1 MLFSRQL
8 PLGNLVLHF
17 IKLVQI
23 STEKAFQDRKSS
35 KNTCSQEAKDCA
47 SLDSPNSL
55 LCLTEELANLVLLP
69 TKTSFTWARARTAV
83 AEIVGD
89 VLFQGYFGACLCSFS
104 SRAVGHPCL
113 SSLGNPA
120 LLGTSR
126 HTSPCLVALVHANIF
141 LMTLVMD

>member
-69 TKTSFTWARARTAV
+69 TKTSFT
-83 AEIVGD
+83 G
-89 VLFQGYFGACLCSFS
+89 QGQERQWL
-104 SRAVGHPCL
+104 R
-113 SSLGNPA
+113 
-120 LLGTSR
+120 
-126 HTSPCLVALVHANIF
+126 
-141 LMTLVMD
+141 